1 MPTRIT
7 QTMINTQMVR
17 NLGTNLNRM
26 DNLQNQLATGRR
38 INKPSDDPVGLSFA
52 MRYRSELSANDQ
64 YQANVSSATSWL
76 EYTDS
81 TLGKTNEVLQRV
93 RELTVQAASGTNPQA
108 AEDAINSEIKQL
120 YSQLVELGNSEF
132 NGKHVFN
139 GQLTDLAPYT
149 EDNASTTDADSTA
162 IQYEIGA
169 GVRVSVN
176 ITGDQVFGKSTDAD
190 NAFKIMQDL
199 MTAMGTSDFKG
210 ISDGLA
216 RLDTR
221 MESFLS
227 VRADVGAKMNRVDLS
242 NERLKD
248 INTNLQTL
256 QTRVEDV
263 DVAEAMT
270 NLKTSQNVYEASLSI
285 GSQIIRP
292 SLVDF
297 LK

>member
-7 QTMINTQMVR
+7 QSMINTQMIR
-17 NLGTNLNRM
+17 NLGSNLGRM
-26 DNLQNQLATGRR
+26 DKLQNELATGRR

-64 YQANVSSATSWL
+64 YQANVSSANSWL

-81 TLGKTNEVLQRV
+81 TMDKTNEVLQRV
-93 RELTVQAASGTNPQA
+93 RELTVQAANGSNSQT
-108 AEDAINSEIKQL
+108 AEESINSELKQL
-120 YSQLVELGNSEF
+120 YTQLVDLGNSNF

-139 GQLTDLAPYT
+139 GQMTDIAPYT
-149 EDNASTTDADSTA
+149 EANAAEIDVDNAS

-169 GVRVSVN
+169 GVRLPVN
-176 ITGDQVFGKSTDAD
+176 VTGDQVFGKSTDND
-190 NAFKIMQDL
+190 NIFKVMQDL
-199 MTAMGTSDFKG
+199 IKAVSTSDLTG
-210 ISDGLA
+210 IGDSLG

-221 MESFLS
+221 MDTFLA
-227 VRADVGAKMNRVDLS
+227 VRSDVGAKMNRVDLS
-242 NERLKD
+242 KSRLED
-248 INTNLQTL
+248 ISSNLQTL
-256 QTRVEDV
+256 QTRVEDT

-270 NLKTSQNVYEASLSI
+270 NLKTAQNVYEASLSI